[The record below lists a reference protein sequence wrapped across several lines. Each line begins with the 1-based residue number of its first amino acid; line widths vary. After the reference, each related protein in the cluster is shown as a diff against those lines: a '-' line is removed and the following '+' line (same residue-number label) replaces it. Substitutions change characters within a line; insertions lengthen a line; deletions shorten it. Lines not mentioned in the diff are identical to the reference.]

1 MFGDTVV
8 AAALLDR
15 LLHHVIVIEIADNS
29 YWLREHA
36 KLVPDGTEDG
46 VIEVSNAA
54 GQPGSWKIVGEKP
67 GDRSGVAVSAP
78 ENVGGDGNTYVAIH
92 STAHRVEGAGFGAV
106 YLLSTNDFST
116 ADAAGQ
122 CAWRVDPPGASPLK
136 R

>member
-1 MFGDTVV
+1 MV

-15 LLHHVIVIEIADNS
+15 LLHHVIVIEIAGNS

-54 GQPGSWKIVGEKP
+54 GQ
-67 GDRSGVAVSAP
+67 
-78 ENVGGDGNTYVAIH
+78 
-92 STAHRVEGAGFGAV
+92 
-106 YLLSTNDFST
+106 
-116 ADAAGQ
+116 